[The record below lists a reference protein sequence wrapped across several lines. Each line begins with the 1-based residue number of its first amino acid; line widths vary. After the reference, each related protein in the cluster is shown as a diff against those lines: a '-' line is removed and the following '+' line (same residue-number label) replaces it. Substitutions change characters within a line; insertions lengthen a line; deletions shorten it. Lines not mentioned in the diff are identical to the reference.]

1 MASSSASWRL
11 NKPPSS
17 FVSGHKS
24 TMCSM
29 VCCYPNHRVE
39 MRHVS
44 TTWALACAETVQ
56 QCPGMA
62 QQVKARLLDSRVAY
76 KMTTDHS
83 SRQPV
88 FFPRRTLADRI
99 CVCPDRASSYKSFL
113 WVSNTSAYRGQ
124 FGWAP
129 SMLQSSLSVADLRR
143 RAGGAILAST
153 DSHGVCLGRT

>member
-29 VCCYPNHRVE
+29 VCCSPNHRVQ

-99 CVCPDRASSYKSFL
+99 CVCPDRASSYKSFCGCQTHRHTEASL
-113 WVSNTSAYRGQ
+113 GGRPRCYR
-124 FGWAP
+124 A
-129 SMLQSSLSVADLRR
+129 
-143 RAGGAILAST
+143 
-153 DSHGVCLGRT
+153 VCLWLTYDVEPEEQYWPAQIATGSA